1 MKYNTGEAVV
11 GRILNSNSDVQP
23 IGLLDNSLSVINYS
37 KNKYLA
43 ISIGGSDENSITNQI
58 YSFDINKNV
67 LKKELNHSKIDID
80 VFVTT
85 NIIISN

>member
-1 MKYNTGEAVV
+1 MNFLKEEEIIYLTKEYTEEELDIRIDELIQEKVGLKLKEGEE
-11 GRILNSNSDVQP
+11 IL
-23 IGLLDNSLSVINYS
+23 Y
-37 KNKYLA
+37 
-43 ISIGGSDENSITNQI
+43 
-58 YSFDINKNV
+58 KNV

>member
-1 MKYNTGEAVV
+1 MEKYQEIERSIIKKYRKEIWRPFVKAVNEYELIQEKVGLKLKEGEE
-11 GRILNSNSDVQP
+11 IL
-23 IGLLDNSLSVINYS
+23 Y
-37 KNKYLA
+37 
-43 ISIGGSDENSITNQI
+43 
-58 YSFDINKNV
+58 KNV